1 MMIVGID
8 DEAHAILARH
18 REKTGVMMGRTVSEL
33 VKTHIRPMVQMRG
46 RPRKINKAKEKDN
59 E

>member
-8 DEAHAILARH
+8 NEAHAILAKH
-18 REKTGVMMGRTVSEL
+18 REKTGIMMGKTVSDL
-33 VKTHIRPMVQMRG
+33 VKTYIKPKTQMRG
-46 RPRKINKAKEKDN
+46 RPRNKKQKENGN